1 MTGALTPTWPH
12 DRDGAHP
19 ELEGLPTIE
28 EAFRAGTAGSGGG
41 WGEGGS
47 AGGGLDGGALAG
59 GGLDGGDRIA
69 LVDGEVRH
77 TAAELEDLVRRL
89 AGALAA
95 RGVGRG
101 DAVSFQLPCWWET
114 VAVFRA
120 CWALGAVAS
129 PVHHLAAGAD
139 VERILDQVE
148 PTVVVSAPDLPA
160 AKAPGAVQVRGDGG
174 FEELLRSDPH
184 TTIDARPGDVAV
196 VMFTSGSTGGPKGV
210 LLTHQ
215 GLVYKARTLLGVH
228 GLGRDDVVLVPSPM
242 AHIAGLSN
250 AVMLPGVGGFRAVM
264 MDRWDAGRALDLIR
278 DEGVTF
284 MMGPPT
290 YFQMMMAA
298 PGFSSEAVA
307 TMRLISCGGAG
318 VTPAF
323 ARAASEAF
331 GAVVKRTYGST
342 EAPAVTTWHAGDPL
356 ERAWTQDGRA
366 TGSVRIRVVDPTTGE
381 DRPAGEPGEV
391 WLRGPELFV
400 GYTDP
405 TRNEGT
411 ITDDGWFRTGDLGVL
426 DEDGW
431 LQIVG
436 RIKDL
441 IIRGGENISASDVE
455 QLLEAHPR
463 VRQAI
468 AVGQPDPRLGERL
481 CAFVV
486 ADGPFDL
493 PECQRWFEEHGATK
507 FTWPERVEVVDELP
521 ILPSGKVDRARLR
534 EIAAEGVEAWA
545 AARAER
551 A

>member
-1 MTGALTPTWPH
+1 M
-12 DRDGAHP
+12 
-19 ELEGLPTIE
+19 
-28 EAFRAGTAGSGGG
+28 
-41 WGEGGS
+41 
-47 AGGGLDGGALAG
+47 
-59 GGLDGGDRIA
+59 
-69 LVDGEVRH
+69 
-77 TAAELEDLVRRL
+77 
-89 AGALAA
+89 
-95 RGVGRG
+95 
-101 DAVSFQLPCWWET
+101 SFQLPCWWET

-120 CWALGAVAS
+120 CWTLGAVAS
-129 PVHHLAAGAD
+129 PIHHLAAAAD
-139 VERILDQVE
+139 VERLLAQVE
-148 PTVVVSAPDLPA
+148 PRAVLSAPDLPA
-160 AKAPGAVQVRGDGG
+160 AKAPGAIDVRGDGG
-174 FEELLRSDPH
+174 FEELLTAPPH
-184 TTIDARPGDVAV
+184 LTIDARPDDVAV

-210 LLTHQ
+210 LLTHR
-215 GLVYKARTLLGVH
+215 GLVYKATTLLEVH

-264 MDRWDAGRALDLIR
+264 MDRWDPERALSLIR

-290 YFQMMMAA
+290 YFQTMMASA
-298 PGFSSEAVA
+298 GFSPDVVA

-323 ARAASEAF
+323 ARTASEAF

-356 ERAWTQDGRA
+356 ERAWTHDGRA
-366 TGSVRIRVVDPTTGE
+366 TGAVRIRVVDPATGE
-381 DRPAGEPGEV
+381 DRPTGEAGEV
-391 WLRGPELFV
+391 WLAGPELFV

-405 TRNEGT
+405 ARNEGT
-411 ITDDGWFRTGDLGVL
+411 ITPDGWFRTGDLGTL
-426 DEDGW
+426 DGDGW

-463 VRQAI
+463 VRQAA

-486 ADGPFDL
+486 TDGAFDL
-493 PECQRWFEEHGATK
+493 GECQRWFEANGATK

-521 ILPSGKVDRARLR
+521 TLPSGKVDRARLR
-534 EIAAEGVEAWA
+534 EVAAEGVAAWA
-545 AARAER
+545 AARGEGS
-551 A
+551 